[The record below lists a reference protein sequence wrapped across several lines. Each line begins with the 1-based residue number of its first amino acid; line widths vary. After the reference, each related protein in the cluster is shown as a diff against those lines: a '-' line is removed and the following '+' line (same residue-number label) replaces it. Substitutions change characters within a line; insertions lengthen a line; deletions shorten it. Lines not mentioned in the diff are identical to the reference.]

1 MKLKYIIPSFM
12 AVVAMLVGCSDK
24 FEAAYLDDLR
34 VSSSYIA
41 VPVDGNYPA
50 EFVVSAKGDWQIKN
64 VPDWLTF
71 TPMSGGAGDTKV
83 TVSAPATSD
92 SKSAVVK
99 IVCGTSVQDINVV
112 QTVKKSE
119 VVLSVAQALQVL
131 KDKPSGSSARVKGI
145 VCKIDEISPQYGNA
159 TYYLSD
165 DGTYGADNWLEVY
178 RGKWIDGANFAT
190 GEEFAVGDELVV
202 EGTIVLY
209 NDKTPE
215 FSQGSSVVS
224 INKSLIG
231 IAEVEMLNVPEGK
244 GVTEFPKEGG
254 LAKITVN
261 SKGNGF
267 HVAIPA
273 DAKSWLHIDDFGA
286 DYVTLAA
293 DVNTGG
299 TRKVSVIL
307 STEADGT
314 TYSCEQSFTQKG
326 VSNPPSGT
334 GTKADPF
341 NVPAMLQYVT
351 ALGADV
357 ESADDIYVKGKISS
371 IKFTYSAQYGTATYN
386 ISADGKEDNV
396 FTVYGSYF
404 FDNKPWEEGQ
414 TQIQVGDDVVV
425 CGKAIYYK
433 GTTPEFSNKK
443 NWLVSLNGKTSE
455 GGSAAGTVDNPF
467 TPEQAIAYIDGGG
480 KDAVYVKG
488 IVSELVKTGFD
499 PAYGNGSFWISSDGT
514 KAGDYL
520 KDFEAYQVNYLGG
533 RKWTEADPQI
543 KVGDVVVIYGPLTKY
558 KDTRETQGK
567 GAAYIYSLN
576 GKTE

>member
-1 MKLKYIIPSFM
+1 MFSINSQKERFMKLKYIIPSFM

-92 SKSAVVK
+92 SKAAVVK
-99 IVCGTSVQDINVV
+99 IVCGTSVQDVNVV

-231 IAEVEMLNVPEGK
+231 IAEVEMLNIPEGK
-244 GVTEFPKEGG
+244 GVTEFPLEGG
-254 LAKITVN
+254 FAKITV
-261 SKGNGF
+261 STKGDGF
-267 HVAIPA
+267 HLTIPA
-273 DAKSWLHIDDFGA
+273 EAKGWLHIADFGP
-286 DYVTLAA
+286 DYVTLEADANTEEARAA
-293 DVNTGG
+293 
-299 TRKVSVIL
+299 SVIL
-307 STEADGT
+307 STVADGT

-326 VSNPPSGT
+326 VAPAVTDVTVAEFLAAEVGDKEYRVKGVITELYPSDKQGKSFYVSDYT
-334 GTKADPF
+334 GT
-341 NVPAMLQYVT
+341 VL
-351 ALGADV
+351 
-357 ESADDIYVKGKISS
+357 
-371 IKFTYSAQYGTATYN
+371 
-386 ISADGKEDNV
+386 
-396 FTVYGSYF
+396 VYR
-404 FDNKPWEEGQ
+404 EEGF
-414 TQIQVGDDVVV
+414 IESG
-425 CGKAIYYK
+425 A
-433 GTTPEFSNKK
+433 
-443 NWLVSLNGKTSE
+443 
-455 GGSAAGTVDNPF
+455 
-467 TPEQAIAYIDGGG
+467 
-480 KDAVYVKG
+480 
-488 IVSELVKTGFD
+488 
-499 PAYGNGSFWISSDGT
+499 
-514 KAGDYL
+514 
-520 KDFEAYQVNYLGG
+520 
-533 RKWTEADPQI
+533 
-543 KVGDVVVIYGPLTKY
+543 KVGDVVSVVGKRGAYNNNPQMVSGVCEINISVNEVTLDEFLTKPDATDVYY
-558 KDTRETQGK
+558 KVTGVVDEIVNPTYGNLYLKSGDTRLYVYGCYPGW
-567 GAAYIYSLN
+567 GATGDNRKNCLANKDITVGDELTVMGIKSTFNGSPQVNGGIYVSHKKAN
-576 GKTE
+576 Q

>member
-83 TVSAPATSD
+83 VVSAPATSD

-99 IVCGTSVQDINVV
+99 IVCGTSVQDINIV

-165 DGTYGADNWLEVY
+165 DGTYGDGNWLEVY

-224 INKSLIG
+224 IEKSLIG
-231 IAEVEMLNVPEGK
+231 IAEVEMLSVPEGK

-293 DVNTGG
+293 DANTGG

-341 NVPAMLQYVT
+341 NVPGMLQYVT

-371 IKFTYSAQYGTATYN
+371 IKYTYSAQYGTATYN

-467 TPEQAIAYIDGGG
+467 TPEEAIAYVDGGG
-480 KDAVYVKG
+480 TDAVYVKG

-567 GAAYIYSLN
+567 GAAYVYSLN

>member
-1 MKLKYIIPSFM
+1 MFSINSQKERFMKLKYIIPSFM

-92 SKSAVVK
+92 SKAAVVK
-99 IVCGTSVQDINVV
+99 IVCGTSVQDVNVV

-231 IAEVEMLNVPEGK
+231 IAEVEML
-244 GVTEFPKEGG
+244 
-254 LAKITVN
+254 
-261 SKGNGF
+261 
-267 HVAIPA
+267 
-273 DAKSWLHIDDFGA
+273 
-286 DYVTLAA
+286 
-293 DVNTGG
+293 
-299 TRKVSVIL
+299 
-307 STEADGT
+307 
-314 TYSCEQSFTQKG
+314 
-326 VSNPPSGT
+326 
-334 GTKADPF
+334 
-341 NVPAMLQYVT
+341 
-351 ALGADV
+351 
-357 ESADDIYVKGKISS
+357 
-371 IKFTYSAQYGTATYN
+371 
-386 ISADGKEDNV
+386 
-396 FTVYGSYF
+396 
-404 FDNKPWEEGQ
+404 
-414 TQIQVGDDVVV
+414 
-425 CGKAIYYK
+425 
-433 GTTPEFSNKK
+433 
-443 NWLVSLNGKTSE
+443 
-455 GGSAAGTVDNPF
+455 
-467 TPEQAIAYIDGGG
+467 
-480 KDAVYVKG
+480 
-488 IVSELVKTGFD
+488 
-499 PAYGNGSFWISSDGT
+499 
-514 KAGDYL
+514 
-520 KDFEAYQVNYLGG
+520 
-533 RKWTEADPQI
+533 
-543 KVGDVVVIYGPLTKY
+543 
-558 KDTRETQGK
+558 
-567 GAAYIYSLN
+567 
-576 GKTE
+576 

>member
-1 MKLKYIIPSFM
+1 MFSINSQKERFMKLKYIIPSFM

-99 IVCGTSVQDINVV
+99 IVCGTSVQDVNVV

-244 GVTEFPKEGG
+244 GVTEFPLEGG
-254 LAKITVN
+254 SVKITVS

-267 HVAIPA
+267 HMTIPEE
-273 DAKSWLHIDDFGA
+273 AKAWLHIDDFGA
-286 DYVTLAA
+286 DYVTLKA
-293 DVNTGG
+293 DANESDP
-299 TRKVSVIL
+299 RSVSVVF
-307 STEADGT
+307 STEAEGVL
-314 TYSCEQSFTQKG
+314 YSCEQALTQKG
-326 VSNPPSGT
+326 VAPAVTDVTVAEFLAAEVGTAEYRLTGVITELYASDKQGKSFYIADHT
-334 GTKADPF
+334 GTTLVYRAEGF
-341 NVPAMLQYVT
+341 IES
-351 ALGADV
+351 GA
-357 ESADDIYVKGKISS
+357 
-371 IKFTYSAQYGTATYN
+371 
-386 ISADGKEDNV
+386 
-396 FTVYGSYF
+396 
-404 FDNKPWEEGQ
+404 
-414 TQIQVGDDVVV
+414 
-425 CGKAIYYK
+425 
-433 GTTPEFSNKK
+433 
-443 NWLVSLNGKTSE
+443 
-455 GGSAAGTVDNPF
+455 
-467 TPEQAIAYIDGGG
+467 
-480 KDAVYVKG
+480 
-488 IVSELVKTGFD
+488 
-499 PAYGNGSFWISSDGT
+499 
-514 KAGDYL
+514 
-520 KDFEAYQVNYLGG
+520 
-533 RKWTEADPQI
+533 
-543 KVGDVVVIYGPLTKY
+543 KVGDVVTVVGQRGAYKESPQMVSGTLEKVNYSATAVTINEFRNLPDDKEKYYIISGTINKVAEADKGAKDDIEKYGNFDLTDTTGSVYIYGVLKGWGGAKGQFGELGLTYGDQLTIIAY
-558 KDTRETQGK
+558 KTTYK
-567 GAAYIYSLN
+567 GLVEGVGVYLSSKKAN
-576 GKTE
+576 Q

>member
-24 FEAAYLDDLR
+24 YEAAYLDDLR

-41 VPVDGNYPA
+41 VPVDGTFPA
-50 EFVVSAKGDWQIKN
+50 EFVVSAKGNWEIKN

-99 IVCGTSVQDINVV
+99 IVCGTSVQDVNVV

-131 KDKPSGSSARVKGI
+131 KDKPSGFSARVKGI

-165 DGTYGADNWLEVY
+165 DGTYGTDNWLEVF

-244 GVTEFPKEGG
+244 GVTEFPLEGG
-254 LAKITVN
+254 SVKITVS

-267 HVAIPA
+267 HMTIPEE
-273 DAKSWLHIDDFGA
+273 AKAWLHIDDFGA
-286 DYVTLAA
+286 DYVTLKA
-293 DVNTGG
+293 DANEGDP
-299 TRKVSVIL
+299 RSVSVVF
-307 STEADGT
+307 STEAEGVL
-314 TYSCEQSFTQKG
+314 YSCEQALTQKG
-326 VSNPPSGT
+326 VAPAVTDVTVAEFLAAEVGTAEYRLTGIITELYASDKQGKSFYIADYT
-334 GTKADPF
+334 GTTLVYRAEGF
-341 NVPAMLQYVT
+341 IEA
-351 ALGADV
+351 GA
-357 ESADDIYVKGKISS
+357 
-371 IKFTYSAQYGTATYN
+371 
-386 ISADGKEDNV
+386 
-396 FTVYGSYF
+396 
-404 FDNKPWEEGQ
+404 
-414 TQIQVGDDVVV
+414 
-425 CGKAIYYK
+425 
-433 GTTPEFSNKK
+433 
-443 NWLVSLNGKTSE
+443 
-455 GGSAAGTVDNPF
+455 
-467 TPEQAIAYIDGGG
+467 
-480 KDAVYVKG
+480 
-488 IVSELVKTGFD
+488 
-499 PAYGNGSFWISSDGT
+499 
-514 KAGDYL
+514 
-520 KDFEAYQVNYLGG
+520 
-533 RKWTEADPQI
+533 
-543 KVGDVVVIYGPLTKY
+543 KVGDVITVVGQRGAYKESPQMVNGVCESNISVNEVTLDEFLTKPDAKDVYY
-558 KDTRETQGK
+558 KVTGVVDEIVNSTYGNLYLKSGDTRLYVYGCYPGW
-567 GAAYIYSLN
+567 GATGEARKNCLANKDIAVGDELTVIGVKSTYKEVPQVNGGIYFSHKKAN
-576 GKTE
+576 Q